1 MKDAKVIGYLEEV
14 KSNTHS
20 LDSYHLSFASLLDNE
35 KECQSSDYERS
46 ASTGLFNKPT
56 Q

>member
-1 MKDAKVIGYLEEV
+1 MKDAGVIGYLEEV
-14 KSNTHS
+14 ESNTQS
-20 LDSYHLSFASLLDNE
+20 LDSHRLSFSSLLNNK
-35 KECQSSDYERS
+35 KEFQLSDYETS

>member
-1 MKDAKVIGYLEEV
+1 MKDARVIGCLEEV
-14 KSNTHS
+14 ESNTQS
-20 LDSYHLSFASLLDNE
+20 LDSHCLSFASLLDNE

-46 ASTGLFNKPT
+46 ASTGLFNKPA